1 MSFTLSN
8 KVSSNFLM
16 SKYLISVKRLL
27 SENHQLFQGHS
38 KTIIKKRLPV
48 QSEQWE
54 HQENLWNMLKVNNK
68 DTEPHHC
75 RRSVVVIVNFKY
87 FSYFFSSVS
96 IVDFQRANISCRSS
110 HQRRSIK
117 KCVLK
122 SFAKFTGKH
131 LYQSLLFLIKLHS
144 EVCNFVKKDTLAQV
158 FSYKFCEI

>member
-1 MSFTLSN
+1 
-8 KVSSNFLM
+8 M

-75 RRSVVVIVNFKY
+75 RRSVVFIVNFKY
-87 FSYFFSSVS
+87 FSYFFLVFLLLTFNGQISVAEAATRGVPS
-96 IVDFQRANISCRSS
+96 KKVFLKVSQNSQENICTR
-110 HQRRSIK
+110 
-117 KCVLK
+117 V
-122 SFAKFTGKH
+122 
-131 LYQSLLFLIKLHS
+131 
-144 EVCNFVKKDTLAQV
+144 
-158 FSYKFCEI
+158 SYF